1 MFKKEIK
8 NKLLSDWFARFE
20 QLFVGIDE
28 EPGYFRYNPLSAI
41 AVAEWCARLQEL
53 DKKNRELNG
62 GESRYADFD
71 LETTGL
77 HSPDEFARGDG
88 GITDIGASLIINN
101 QYLGNSIAE
110 DGTQDYSPNQY
121 EFDNLTNPG
130 ILIPEAVTE

>member
-1 MFKKEIK
+1 M
-8 NKLLSDWFARFE
+8 LSDWFTRFE
-20 QLFVGIDE
+20 TTLC
-28 EPGYFRYNPLSAI
+28 RYRLKNRVISAIIPLSAI

-101 QYLGNSIAE
+101 QYLGIVLQKMELKTTHQTLTS
-110 DGTQDYSPNQY
+110 
-121 EFDNLTNPG
+121 LTNLQ
-130 ILIPEAVTE
+130 IQEF